1 MKGESE
7 AHQPTSEF
15 FIFSKNEF
23 LIFMLKKKA
32 FLNAA
37 LQFVSIAVN

>member
-15 FIFSKNEF
+15 FIFSKNEL
-23 LIFMLKKKA
+23 LISMLKKA
-32 FLNAA
+32 FLNSV
-37 LQFVSIAVN
+37 LQFVSIVVN